1 MKKLL
6 WFAALF
12 AAVAASAQEVEKTTF
27 LYAVEGSDSLR
38 VDRYRVQGERAEPAP
53 CLVFVFGGGFVWGS
67 RDDASYLPFFE
78 YMARRGFTVASIDY
92 RLGLRAAYEAGTLD
106 ERTFPA
112 AFPAS
117 IETAAEDLYS
127 ATAYLLAHADEWGI
141 DPRRIVACGSSA
153 GAITVLQAEYGLCA
167 GAEAAGKLPA
177 VFNYGGV
184 IAFAGALF
192 AVGDDLAWGTAR
204 TPAPMLLFHGDA
216 DRNVPYGAVRAM
228 GAGFFGSE
236 YIAAQ
241 LTEMGVPHAF
251 YSVANA
257 GHEIAVSPMNENRFE
272 IDSFLEKLVF
282 QRLPLRIDTR
292 IAALDKPDVPKAFTL
307 GEYIEANFGGR

>member
-27 LYAVEGSDSLR
+27 LYAVKGADSLY
-38 VDRYRVQGERAEPAP
+38 VDRYRVQGERVEPAP

-92 RLGLRAAYEAGTLD
+92 RRGLRESYETGTLD
-106 ERTFPA
+106 ERTFPV

-117 IETAAEDLYS
+117 IALAAEDLYS
-127 ATAYLLAHADEWGI
+127 ATDYLLAHAGEWNI
-141 DPRRIVACGSSA
+141 APAQIVICGSSA
-153 GAITVLQAEYGLCA
+153 GAITVLYAEYGLCRGDA
-167 GAEAAGKLPA
+167 PARTLPSEFSYA
-177 VFNYGGV
+177 GV
-184 IAFAGALF
+184 IAFAGAVF
-192 AVGDDLAWGTAR
+192 AVGDDLEWGTAR
-204 TPAPMLLFHGDA
+204 KPSPMLLFHGDA

-251 YSVANA
+251 YSVVNA

-272 IDSFLEKLVF
+272 IDAFLEKLVF

-292 IAALDKPDVPKAFTL
+292 ITPLDKPDVPKEFTL
-307 GEYIEANFGGR
+307 GQYIEANFGGE